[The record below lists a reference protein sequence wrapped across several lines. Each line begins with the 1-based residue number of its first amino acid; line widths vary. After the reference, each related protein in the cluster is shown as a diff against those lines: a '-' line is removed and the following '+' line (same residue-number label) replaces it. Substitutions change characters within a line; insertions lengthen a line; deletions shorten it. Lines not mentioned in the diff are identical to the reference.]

1 MKYFRE
7 LEGLTGAGSIALYCV
22 GLGLFAAIGIL
33 GWQILD
39 WLKTGDWQAL
49 TLMSA
54 LASIGVDWASTPQS
68 WIGIHNLLKE
78 IPLTVA
84 AFWAWMIPAIL
95 LMLLHNW
102 IVRHNNQ

>member
-1 MKYFRE
+1 
-7 LEGLTGAGSIALYCV
+7 
-22 GLGLFAAIGIL
+22 
-33 GWQILD
+33 
-39 WLKTGDWQAL
+39 
-49 TLMSA
+49 MSA
-54 LASIGVDWASTPQS
+54 LASIGVDWAGTPQS

>member
-1 MKYFRE
+1 MKSFRD
-7 LEGLTGAGSIALYCV
+7 LEGLTGAGSLALYCV

-33 GWQILD
+33 GWQVLD
-39 WLKTGDWQAL
+39 WLKTGDWHAL
-49 TLMSA
+49 TLMST
-54 LASIGVDWASTPQS
+54 LASIGVEWAARPQS

-84 AFWAWMIPAIL
+84 AFWAWMIPALL

-102 IVRHNNQ
+102 IVRRSGQ